1 MPTSVLRRYTPPTC
15 TLEVAANRSA
25 LSRWADQTVL
35 RDVQFQLFFADPKEP
50 TQDLARLEGDRTQL
64 EGLSEAVQ
72 TYVQGLLELGGEP
85 QDPMLQRLLPNLPPL
100 SGAGA
105 TLPGHEVANGTAISA
120 ASSRPTGAKV
130 LTFPRSENFS
140 NETGIYLEPKGLL
153 AHDLHLGTL
162 ANETVGASLRL
173 SAVQLFD
180 LADALEDYAA
190 EILSLP
196 SQAQSANRVGRW
208 AGIAAMLVLALGAT
222 GGIAKFVMDLGA
234 SPASTVALE
243 DSAESTA
250 AAPPDFGLGRTTPER
265 IATPAAPPP
274 AQGDALPAPG
284 SVQPGGAFPFPSGT
298 LFGPGQATP
307 QPAPPPAGDQFAGIP
322 RQSIPRD
329 ASQGAPQ
336 VPNPPVVQGGG
347 NSSLSMTQ
355 APDFPDPIG
364 TGARS
369 LNEAVNGT
377 DPGIAAATAPSTHR
391 NLGMPEPGDLSQ
403 QLAEIQDYFQ
413 GNWEPPDD
421 LVDTLEYRV
430 LIDQDGRV
438 QQIVPMGDAAAV
450 SLDRTGMPLL
460 GETFVSP
467 LQPYQQALVRVVL
480 APDGRVQAFLE
491 GRN

>member
-1 MPTSVLRRYTPPTC
+1 MPTPVLRRYTPPTC

-35 RDVQFQLFFADPKEP
+35 RDVQFQLFFTDPKEP

-72 TYVQGLLELGGEP
+72 TYVQGLLELDGEP
-85 QDPMLQRLLPNLPPL
+85 QNPMLQRLLPNLPPL
-100 SGAGA
+100 TGAGA
-105 TLPGHEVANGTAISA
+105 TQPGHEAANGTAVPA
-120 ASSRPTGAKV
+120 ASPRAAGANV
-130 LTFPRSENFS
+130 LTFPRSTNFS

-162 ANETVGASLRL
+162 ANEVTGSSLRL

-190 EILSLP
+190 ESLSLP
-196 SQAQSANRVGRW
+196 GQAQSANRIGRW

-222 GGIAKFVMDLGA
+222 GGIAKFVMELGA
-234 SPASTVALE
+234 PSTSTVALE
-243 DSAESTA
+243 ESAESTA
-250 AAPPDFGLGRTTPER
+250 AAPPDFGLGGTTPER
-265 IATPAAPPP
+265 LATPATPPP
-274 AQGDALPAPG
+274 TQGDALPAPG
-284 SVQPGGAFPFPSGT
+284 AVQPGGALPFPSGT
-298 LFGPGQATP
+298 LFGPGQAVQ
-307 QPAPPPAGDQFAGIP
+307 QPAPPSGDQFASIP
-322 RQSIPRD
+322 RQAIPRD
-329 ASQGAPQ
+329 ANQGAPQ
-336 VPNPPVVQGGG
+336 VPNPPTVQGDG
-347 NSSLSMTQ
+347 NASLSISQ
-355 APDFPDPIG
+355 APDFPDPSG
-364 TGARS
+364 TGART
-369 LNEAVNGT
+369 LNEAVTGT
-377 DPGIAAATAPSTHR
+377 DPGIAAAAAPSTHS
-391 NLGMPEPGDLSQ
+391 NLGIPEPGDLSQ
-403 QLAEIQDYFQ
+403 QLTEIQDYFQ

-421 LVDTLEYRV
+421 LADTLEYRV

-450 SLDRTGMPLL
+450 SLDRTGMPLI
-460 GETFVSP
+460 GEMFVSP